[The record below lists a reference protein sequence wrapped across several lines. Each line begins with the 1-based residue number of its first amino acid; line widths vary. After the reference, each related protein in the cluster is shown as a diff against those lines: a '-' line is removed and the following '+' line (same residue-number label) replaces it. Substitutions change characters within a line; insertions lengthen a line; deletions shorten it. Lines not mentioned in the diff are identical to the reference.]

1 MEDALNRGDESDRLF
16 VRWSLADPAVVA
28 AASGTPR
35 RVPVHAP
42 LAEALRPGLDD
53 APLVLLEDEVPP
65 GMFSCTVPDDIQ
77 LLRASRPEVARAWRL
92 AVRQVLGGAL
102 AAGGRLLG
110 LDADGDYIVET

>member
-1 MEDALNRGDESDRLF
+1 
-16 VRWSLADPAVVA
+16 
-28 AASGTPR
+28 
-35 RVPVHAP
+35 
-42 LAEALRPGLDD
+42 
-53 APLVLLEDEVPP
+53 
-65 GMFSCTVPDDIQ
+65 MFSCTVPDDIQ